1 MSCPIC
7 LVPLR
12 NRFCQAHEIAY
23 SNLLGAYKVWREA
36 MEIPWNRTLEE
47 IEKNSSTERWA
58 QDACLFLRRTGNEK
72 I

>member
-1 MSCPIC
+1 
-7 LVPLR
+7 
-12 NRFCQAHEIAY
+12 
-23 SNLLGAYKVWREA
+23 